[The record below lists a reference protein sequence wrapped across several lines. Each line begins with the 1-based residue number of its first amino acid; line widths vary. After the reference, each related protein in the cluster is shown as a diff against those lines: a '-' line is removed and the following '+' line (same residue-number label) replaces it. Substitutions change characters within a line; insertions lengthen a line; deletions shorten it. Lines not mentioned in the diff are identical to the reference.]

1 MPKVRAKVDVMY
13 SIRITREL
21 DDELCRVAEAEG
33 RTKTNVIRHYLELGL
48 RVAGKT
54 PYLHPLQEGQ
64 SLQQIP
70 TSVINV
76 IPEYSL
82 PIQTLDS
89 ICDREGIFHHDV

>member
-54 PYLHPLQEGQ
+54 EQVSFRPAVYD
-64 SLQQIP
+64 
-70 TSVINV
+70 
-76 IPEYSL
+76 PEHY
-82 PIQTLDS
+82 PELDS
-89 ICDREGIFHHDV
+89 VLQNVGGIPA

>member
-48 RVAGKT
+48 KVAGKAQQLDT
-54 PYLHPLQEGQ
+54 P
-64 SLQQIP
+64 
-70 TSVINV
+70 VINV
-76 IPEYSL
+76 IPSYSL
-82 PIQTLDS
+82 PIQSLDRIS
-89 ICDREGIFHHDV
+89 DKEGLFHIPV

>member
-54 PYLHPLQEGQ
+54 EQVSFRPAVYD
-64 SLQQIP
+64 
-70 TSVINV
+70 
-76 IPEYSL
+76 PEHY
-82 PIQTLDS
+82 PELDS
-89 ICDREGIFHHDV
+89 VLQKVGGIPA

>member
-54 PYLHPLQEGQ
+54 EQVSFRPAVYDPEHYPELETGLRSVQG
-64 SLQQIP
+64 IP
-70 TSVINV
+70 A
-76 IPEYSL
+76 
-82 PIQTLDS
+82 
-89 ICDREGIFHHDV
+89 

>member
-54 PYLHPLQEGQ
+54 EQVSFRPAVYDPEHYPELEAGLRSVQG
-64 SLQQIP
+64 IP
-70 TSVINV
+70 A
-76 IPEYSL
+76 
-82 PIQTLDS
+82 
-89 ICDREGIFHHDV
+89 

>member
-54 PYLHPLQEGQ
+54 EQVSFRPAVY
-64 SLQQIP
+64 
-70 TSVINV
+70 N
-76 IPEYSL
+76 PEHY
-82 PIQTLDS
+82 PELDS
-89 ICDREGIFHHDV
+89 VLQNVGGIPA

>member
-54 PYLHPLQEGQ
+54 EQVSLRLAVYDPEHYPELGSVLQNVGG
-64 SLQQIP
+64 IP
-70 TSVINV
+70 A
-76 IPEYSL
+76 
-82 PIQTLDS
+82 
-89 ICDREGIFHHDV
+89 

>member
-48 RVAGKT
+48 KVAGKAQ
-54 PYLHPLQEGQ
+54 YLDEPV
-64 SLQQIP
+64 
-70 TSVINV
+70 TSVRPAV
-76 IPEYSL
+76 YDPEHYPELEAGLRSVQGIPA
-82 PIQTLDS
+82 
-89 ICDREGIFHHDV
+89 

>member
-48 RVAGKT
+48 RVAGKVDT
-54 PYLHPLQEGQ
+54 HLTGGNSTIVLPAVYDPEHYPEMKTGLR
-64 SLQQIP
+64 
-70 TSVINV
+70 SVQGV
-76 IPEYSL
+76 PA
-82 PIQTLDS
+82 
-89 ICDREGIFHHDV
+89 

>member
-48 RVAGKT
+48 RAAGKHQ
-54 PYLHPLQEGQ
+54 PLSAVQQSELIHHP
-64 SLQQIP
+64 
-70 TSVINV
+70 V
-76 IPEYSL
+76 
-82 PIQTLDS
+82 
-89 ICDREGIFHHDV
+89 

>member
-1 MPKVRAKVDVMY
+1 MSKVRAKVDVMY

-54 PYLHPLQEGQ
+54 EQVSFRPAVYDPEHYQE
-64 SLQQIP
+64 
-70 TSVINV
+70 
-76 IPEYSL
+76 
-82 PIQTLDS
+82 LDS
-89 ICDREGIFHHDV
+89 VLQNIGGIPA

>member
-54 PYLHPLQEGQ
+54 QPLNPLQEVE
-64 SLQQIP
+64 L
-70 TSVINV
+70 
-76 IPEYSL
+76 L
-82 PIQTLDS
+82 
-89 ICDREGIFHHDV
+89 HHPV

>member
-54 PYLHPLQEGQ
+54 EQVSFRPAVYDPEHYPKLETGLRSVQG
-64 SLQQIP
+64 IP
-70 TSVINV
+70 A
-76 IPEYSL
+76 
-82 PIQTLDS
+82 
-89 ICDREGIFHHDV
+89 

>member
-54 PYLHPLQEGQ
+54 EQV
-64 SLQQIP
+64 SLRP
-70 TSVINV
+70 AVYD
-76 IPEYSL
+76 PEHY
-82 PIQTLDS
+82 PELDS
-89 ICDREGIFHHDV
+89 VLQNIGGIPA

>member
-48 RVAGKT
+48 RVAGKSQRLDT
-54 PYLHPLQEGQ
+54 PAVQYLDDNE
-64 SLQQIP
+64 
-70 TSVINV
+70 
-76 IPEYSL
+76 
-82 PIQTLDS
+82 QTHAILDPNA
-89 ICDREGIFHHDV
+89 

>member
-48 RVAGKT
+48 RVAGKVDT
-54 PYLHPLQEGQ
+54 HSVGGNSTIFLPEHYPELEAGLRSSGG
-64 SLQQIP
+64 IP
-70 TSVINV
+70 A
-76 IPEYSL
+76 
-82 PIQTLDS
+82 
-89 ICDREGIFHHDV
+89 

>member
-54 PYLHPLQEGQ
+54 EQVSFRPAVYD
-64 SLQQIP
+64 
-70 TSVINV
+70 
-76 IPEYSL
+76 PEHY
-82 PIQTLDS
+82 PELDS
-89 ICDREGIFHHDV
+89 VLQNIGGIPA

>member
-54 PYLHPLQEGQ
+54 EQVSFRPAVYDPEHYPERDSVLQNIGG
-64 SLQQIP
+64 IP
-70 TSVINV
+70 A
-76 IPEYSL
+76 
-82 PIQTLDS
+82 
-89 ICDREGIFHHDV
+89 

>member
-48 RVAGKT
+48 RVAGKAQ
-54 PYLHPLQEGQ
+54 PLNPWQEVELLHHP
-64 SLQQIP
+64 
-70 TSVINV
+70 V
-76 IPEYSL
+76 
-82 PIQTLDS
+82 
-89 ICDREGIFHHDV
+89 

>member
-54 PYLHPLQEGQ
+54 EQVSFRPAVYD
-64 SLQQIP
+64 
-70 TSVINV
+70 
-76 IPEYSL
+76 PEHY
-82 PIQTLDS
+82 PELDS
-89 ICDREGIFHHDV
+89 VLQNVGGISA